1 MADANVNTVS
11 MTEKQKVKEIT
22 DKLEEGLK
30 ELFESEKYKNYLST
44 MSKFHNYSF
53 NNTLLIALQR
63 PDASLVAGY
72 QAWQKNFNRHVKR
85 GEKGIRI
92 LAPAPYKIKEE
103 RDKLDPVTGEVM
115 LDKDGTPQTE
125 EVEVKIPAFRAVS
138 VFDVSQTDGE
148 PLPELETKELL
159 STVEGYE
166 DFIKAVTYVAP
177 APIGF
182 EDIPGDSK
190 GYFNIEENRIAV
202 QEGMSESQTL
212 KTMVHETAHSMLH
225 NKEVNRED
233 ILAPAKDRNTKEIE
247 AESIAFTVCRHFGID
262 TSEYSFSYIAGWSSG
277 RDMKEL
283 KSSLDTIRRTASEL
297 ITGIEEQ
304 LRELQRDREI
314 MQEQSQELILAVSNT
329 ERSHFDIAS
338 VKGME
343 GVELMNSLLAMKD
356 ADRENVEAYL
366 ESRGAWVTH
375 LGDDRS
381 EEVEE
386 FHVDYI
392 YDTDTHAI
400 TDIKYAMEMDRKAN
414 EPIKDS
420 DVVLK
425 IMYRENDGYEIDKI
439 TNMTREQTLD
449 LAHKLAAL
457 DENEWDGNIQDF
469 MEENGAEY
477 VPIIVKDGRNSGMP
491 EFFDIAV
498 DLKAEEVSLEKE
510 LSGMEYASSIIH
522 RLEHGKGVFSPDE
535 RNLIVNYGYKL
546 DDYEKTKEL
555 AEVLA
560 YRIENEPA
568 NAALTVIDAQAEIDA
583 LPDGMIGLSEMHEY
597 GYTWE
602 EMLPLTKET
611 ALELFDRDLAVYQL
625 HKDGSEALI
634 EDKEQITGHDGIFG
648 IEKGDWENERELRSI
663 QEELAESSA
672 NKEAQL
678 LYGNTDK
685 YGIYQLKDNPELRY
699 LHFEG
704 TESLK
709 KMGIIKDNYDAIKPE
724 NYNLIYTGELAELAE
739 DYPMLQT
746 QGDKLEA
753 LYEKF
758 NIDHPADYKGHS
770 LSVSD
775 IVVLHENGKNSAHF
789 VDSFGFTGLPDFMRE
804 LEGVKEQEADK
815 AEKGLTNEEKQFL
828 ETDNAPLIAKKFLA
842 WDEIEDLGYRFFE
855 DGYIDKFK
863 PSEKALYGDGMVPEP
878 KIYDLARRM
887 QGGEDIREELAKALI
902 GGHERV
908 IEADEN
914 DDVAVLFGRDAVTV
928 TFGNAEKQISYEE
941 MGTAFLG
948 LMESEYKDIEQARA
962 AEEQEEEIAESAT
975 SGHNVQR
982 LETQQTAMEQSEPE
996 QIQAGQAE
1004 AQKSYPAVYGHTLS
1018 YAMEHGEVDKYSD
1031 SRKLDRECREAIEG
1045 TIRQNFDGMHLK
1057 HDIVKPLAEQY
1068 GSERMAFVLAST
1080 IQQESWD
1087 GRFSVDNK
1095 AWASEFYIPE
1105 NIVHGIDM
1113 NRELIVSSHPAV
1125 LDGFIDMFRS
1135 EVLEKEKEL
1144 SIGQEKMTSGHD
1156 VQKLE
1161 TEQTAMEQSEP
1172 EKPATPEFENM
1183 EDGDEIIDLGDE
1195 TEQVL
1200 AEMKQSLEG
1209 RQDTSGHNVQKL
1221 ETESKKE
1228 AETELA
1234 FQIADRFI
1242 SIQETDGG
1250 YDYSIMGAD
1259 YKEIDGGVYD
1269 NPDVSIREALNN
1281 IVEDLKENPFDNGAR
1296 GNISENDELIPI
1308 DYDGLMEKVEAADH
1322 IEPQAQGNVVENFKA
1337 KTNELFH
1344 EISEMNPAEIEETV
1358 KCHVQAQLDEHGID
1372 AEIVDVAVVGSRC
1385 RGLEREGSDLDVAVE
1400 LSTNERED
1408 VLFDTFNG
1416 DGLHIGGVK
1425 VDINPITAQRTG
1437 SLETYLPQVED
1448 YLEGVREAREKEP
1461 VSIFNIRM
1469 NDEER
1474 WFKNTSGLDAE
1485 GLCKAYA
1492 ECDKPFVEMG
1502 KYGERIEAADH
1513 ASIEQGDRLD
1523 FSLEFNEETDQ
1534 ITIFDGE
1541 NFAYKGLRETLFPEQ
1556 AEPEVTLT
1564 VAECGEFHTM
1574 GEFYENI
1581 PTVEE
1586 AIAIWKQIPPDRM
1599 NGIPAIGINIHT
1611 PGTEAFEDV
1620 GIDILLG
1627 KRIDLDILEYIPD
1640 IKDSPQA
1647 MEVIAELVA
1656 KLPEM
1661 EIDGHMGEEFEAK
1674 VWEKRMPGLTP
1685 PEQLAVELD
1694 RFTYDYDAALYHDN
1708 SQNMTENVSE
1718 LADALKQ
1725 RDTHDIALWLAEIA
1739 ADGTEPE
1746 ERKRAME
1753 LLEKLA
1759 EYKPL
1764 AKIEE
1769 MEEQNYNMVDNVL
1782 NNGAGEKARK
1792 EENKKG
1798 QECPAART
1806 SLKARLAEKKALV
1819 SGQGKDHEA
1828 QENIKNNQREM

>member
-11 MTEKQKVKEIT
+11 TTEKQKVKEIT

-30 ELFESEKYKNYLST
+30 ELFESEKYRNYLST

-115 LDKDGTPQTE
+115 LDKDGMPQTE
-125 EVEVKIPAFRAVS
+125 EVEVKIPSFRAVS

-148 PLPELETKELL
+148 PLPELEAKELL

-182 EDIPGDSK
+182 EDIPGASK

-225 NKEVNRED
+225 NKEVSKED
-233 ILAPAKDRNTKEIE
+233 ILAPAKDRNTKEVE
-247 AESIAFTVCRHFGID
+247 AEGVAFTVCSHFGID
-262 TSEYSFSYIAGWSSG
+262 TSEYTFGYIAGWSSG

-314 MQEQSQELILAVSNT
+314 MQEQSQEFILAVSNT
-329 ERSHFDIAS
+329 ERSHFDIAG

-343 GVELMNSLLAMKD
+343 GTELMDSLLAMTD

-375 LGDDRS
+375 LGDDKS

-392 YDTDTHAI
+392 YNTDTREI
-400 TDIKYAMEMDRKAN
+400 TDVKYAMEMDRKAN

-425 IMYRENDGYEIDKI
+425 IMYGENDGYEIDKI
-439 TNMTREQTLD
+439 TNMTREQALD
-449 LAHKLAAL
+449 LAYKLAAL

-477 VPIIVKDGRNSGMP
+477 VPIIVKDGRNSGLP
-491 EFFDIAV
+491 EFFDIAA
-498 DLKAEEVSLEKE
+498 DLKAEEVFLEKD
-510 LSGMEYASSIIH
+510 LSGMEYAASIIH
-522 RLEHGKGVFSPDE
+522 RMEHGKGVFSPDE

-555 AEVLA
+555 ADMLA

-583 LPDGMIGLSEMHEY
+583 LPDGMIGLSEMHGY

-611 ALELFDRDLAVYQL
+611 ALELFDRDLPVYQL
-625 HKDGSEALI
+625 HEDGSETLI
-634 EDKEQITGHDGIFG
+634 EDKEQITEHEGIFG
-648 IEKGDWENERELRSI
+648 IEKSDWENERELRSM
-663 QEELAESSA
+663 QAELADSSA
-672 NKEAQL
+672 NRETQL
-678 LYGNTDK
+678 LYGSSDK
-685 YGIYQLKDNPELRY
+685 YGIYQLKDNPELRDF
-699 LHFEG
+699 HFAG
-704 TESLK
+704 TAELLK
-709 KMGIIKDNYDAIKPE
+709 RGILSDDFKEIQPG
-724 NYNLIYTGELAELAE
+724 NYNLVYTGELSDIDGQA
-739 DYPMLQT
+739 
-746 QGDKLEA
+746 QGEKLNA
-753 LYEKF
+753 IFEKF
-758 NIDHPADYKGHS
+758 NIDHPADYRGHS

-775 IVVLHENGKNSAHF
+775 IVVLHENGENSTHF
-789 VDSFGFTGLPDFMRE
+789 VDSFGFTELPDFVRG
-804 LEGVKEQEADK
+804 LEGVKEQETDK
-815 AEKGLTNEEKQFL
+815 AEKELTNEEKQFL
-828 ETDNAPLIAKKFLA
+828 ETDNAPLIAKNFLA

-863 PSEKALYGDGMVPEP
+863 PVEKALFGDGLVSDDT
-878 KIYDLARRM
+878 IHDIARRM

-908 IEADEN
+908 MEADEN
-914 DDVAVLFGRDAVTV
+914 DGAAVLFGRDAVTV

-948 LMESEYKDIEQARA
+948 LMESEYKKIEQARA
-962 AEEQEEEIAESAT
+962 ADGQEEEIAES
-975 SGHNVQR
+975 V
-982 LETQQTAMEQSEPE
+982 
-996 QIQAGQAE
+996 
-1004 AQKSYPAVYGHTLS
+1004 
-1018 YAMEHGEVDKYSD
+1018 
-1031 SRKLDRECREAIEG
+1031 
-1045 TIRQNFDGMHLK
+1045 
-1057 HDIVKPLAEQY
+1057 
-1068 GSERMAFVLAST
+1068 
-1080 IQQESWD
+1080 
-1087 GRFSVDNK
+1087 
-1095 AWASEFYIPE
+1095 
-1105 NIVHGIDM
+1105 
-1113 NRELIVSSHPAV
+1113 
-1125 LDGFIDMFRS
+1125 
-1135 EVLEKEKEL
+1135 
-1144 SIGQEKMTSGHD
+1144 TSGHD

-1161 TEQTAMEQSEP
+1161 PEQTETEKIEPQTEQSQSEKST
-1172 EKPATPEFENM
+1172 ETPEFEDM

-1200 AEMKQSLEG
+1200 AEMKQSIEG
-1209 RQDTSGHNVQKL
+1209 LQDTSGHNVQRL
-1221 ETESKKE
+1221 ETELEKA

-1234 FQIADRFI
+1234 FQIADRYI
-1242 SIQETDGG
+1242 SIQETEGG

-1269 NPDVSIREALNN
+1269 NPDVSIREALND

-1296 GNISENDELIPI
+1296 GNIGDNDELIPI
-1308 DYDGLMEKVEAADH
+1308 DYDGLMKYVEAANH
-1322 IEPQAQGNVVENFKA
+1322 IEPQTQGNVVENFKA

-1344 EISEMNPAEIEETV
+1344 EISEMNPAEIEETI
-1358 KCHVQAQLDEHGID
+1358 KRHVQSKIDEYVIQ
-1372 AEIVDVAVVGSRC
+1372 AEIIDVAVVGSRC
-1385 RGLEREGSDLDVAVE
+1385 RGLEREGSDLDVVVE

-1408 VLFDTFNG
+1408 DLFNAFNND
-1416 DGLHIGGVK
+1416 DGIYIGGIK
-1425 VDINPITAQRTG
+1425 VDINPITTQRTG

-1461 VSIFNIRM
+1461 ISIFNIRM

-1513 ASIEQGDRLD
+1513 AYIEQGEKLD

-1541 NFAYKGLRETLFPEQ
+1541 NFEYKELRATLFPEQ
-1556 AEPEVTLT
+1556 AETEVTLT
-1564 VAECGEFHTM
+1564 VAECGEFHNL

-1586 AIAIWKQIPPDRM
+1586 AVAIWKQIPPERM
-1599 NGIPAIGINIHT
+1599 HGIPAIGINVHT

-1620 GIDILLG
+1620 GIDILSG

-1640 IKDSPQA
+1640 IKGNPQA
-1647 MEVIAELVA
+1647 MEVVAELVA

-1661 EIDGHMGEEFEAK
+1661 EIDGNMSENFEAK
-1674 VWEKRMPGLTP
+1674 VWEKRMPDLTP
-1685 PEQLAVELD
+1685 AEQLAVEID
-1694 RFTYDYDAALYHDN
+1694 RFTYDYDTALYHDN
-1708 SQNMTENVSE
+1708 SQSMTENVSE
-1718 LADALKQ
+1718 LAEALKQ
-1725 RDTHDIALWLAEIA
+1725 RDTRDIALWLADIA
-1739 ADGTEPE
+1739 ADGTESE

>member
-1 MADANVNTVS
+1 MA
-11 MTEKQKVKEIT
+11 
-22 DKLEEGLK
+22 EE
-30 ELFESEKYKNYLST
+30 F
-44 MSKFHNYSF
+44 
-53 NNTLLIALQR
+53 Q
-63 PDASLVAGY
+63 PPC
-72 QAWQKNFNRHVKR
+72 KR

-115 LDKDGTPQTE
+115 LDKDGMPQTE

-148 PLPELETKELL
+148 PLPELEAKELL

-166 DFIKAVTYVAP
+166 DFIKAVTNVAP

-225 NKEVNRED
+225 NKEVNKED
-233 ILAPAKDRNTKEIE
+233 IPAPAKDRNTKEIE

-304 LRELQRDREI
+304 LREIQRDREI
-314 MQEQSQELILAVSNT
+314 MQEQSQEFILAVSNT

-338 VKGME
+338 VRGME
-343 GVELMNSLLAMKD
+343 GAELLDSLLAMKD

-400 TDIKYAMEMDRKAN
+400 TDVKYAMEMDRKAN
-414 EPIKDS
+414 EPIRDS

-425 IMYRENDGYEIDKI
+425 IMYGENDGYEIDKI
-439 TNMTREQTLD
+439 TNMTREQAID
-449 LAHKLAAL
+449 LAYKLAAL
-457 DENEWDGNIQDF
+457 DENEWNGNIQDF

-498 DLKAEEVSLEKE
+498 DLKAEEVTLEEE

-555 AEVLA
+555 ADMLA

-583 LPDGMIGLSEMHEY
+583 LPDGMIGLSEMHGY

-611 ALELFDRDLAVYQL
+611 ALELFDSDLAVYQL
-625 HKDGSEALI
+625 HKDGSETLI
-634 EDKEQITGHDGIFG
+634 EDKEQITGHEGIFG
-648 IEKGDWENERELRSI
+648 IEKSDWENERELRSM
-663 QEELAESSA
+663 QAELAESGA

-678 LYGNTDK
+678 LYGDTDK
-685 YGIYQLKDNPELRY
+685 YGIYQLKDNPELRDF
-699 LHFEG
+699 HFAG
-704 TESLK
+704 IESLK
-709 KMGIIKDNYDAIKPE
+709 RRGIIKDNLDAIKPE
-724 NYNLIYTGELAELAE
+724 NYNLVYVGELSELSK
-739 DYPMLQT
+739 DFIRLQT

-789 VDSFGFTGLPDFMRE
+789 VDSVGFTMLPDFLRE
-804 LEGVKEQEADK
+804 IEGIKEQEADK
-815 AEKGLTNEEKQFL
+815 AEKGLTDEEKQFL
-828 ETDNAPLIAKKFLA
+828 ETDNAPLIAKNFLA

-863 PSEKALYGDGMVPEP
+863 PVEKALFGDGLVSDNT
-878 KIYDLARRM
+878 IHDIARRM

-914 DDVAVLFGRDAVTV
+914 DGVAVLFGSDAVTV

-948 LMESEYKDIEQARA
+948 LMENEYKGIEQARA
-962 AEEQEEEIAESAT
+962 AEEQEEEFAESA
-975 SGHNVQR
+975 
-982 LETQQTAMEQSEPE
+982 
-996 QIQAGQAE
+996 
-1004 AQKSYPAVYGHTLS
+1004 
-1018 YAMEHGEVDKYSD
+1018 
-1031 SRKLDRECREAIEG
+1031 
-1045 TIRQNFDGMHLK
+1045 
-1057 HDIVKPLAEQY
+1057 
-1068 GSERMAFVLAST
+1068 
-1080 IQQESWD
+1080 
-1087 GRFSVDNK
+1087 
-1095 AWASEFYIPE
+1095 
-1105 NIVHGIDM
+1105 
-1113 NRELIVSSHPAV
+1113 
-1125 LDGFIDMFRS
+1125 
-1135 EVLEKEKEL
+1135 
-1144 SIGQEKMTSGHD
+1144 TSGHD

-1161 TEQTAMEQSEP
+1161 PEQTEVEKSEPQTEQSLSEKSAEMP
-1172 EKPATPEFENM
+1172 GFEDT

-1195 TEQVL
+1195 ADQVL
-1200 AEMKQSLEG
+1200 AEMKKSLAG
-1209 RQDTSGHNVQKL
+1209 NK
-1221 ETESKKE
+1221 
-1228 AETELA
+1228 ETELA

-1269 NPDVSIREALNN
+1269 NPDVSIREALND

-1296 GNISENDELIPI
+1296 GNISDKDELIPI

-1322 IEPQAQGNVVENFKA
+1322 IEPQTQGNVVENFKA

-1358 KCHVQAQLDEHGID
+1358 KCHVQAKIDEYVIQ
-1372 AEIVDVAVVGSRC
+1372 AEIIDVAVVGSRC

-1408 VLFDTFNG
+1408 DLFNAFNNC
-1416 DGLHIGGVK
+1416 DGIHIGGIK

-1437 SLETYLPQVED
+1437 TLETYLPQVED

-1502 KYGERIEAADH
+1502 KYGEWIKAADH

-1523 FSLEFNEETDQ
+1523 FSIEFNEETDQ

-1541 NFAYKGLRETLFPEQ
+1541 NFTYKGLRETLFPEQ

-1586 AIAIWKQIPPDRM
+1586 AVAIWKQIPPDRM
-1599 NGIPAIGINIHT
+1599 NGIPAIGINIHA
-1611 PGTEAFEDV
+1611 PGTETFEDV
-1620 GIDILLG
+1620 GIDILSG

-1640 IKDSPQA
+1640 IKGSPQA

-1685 PEQLAVELD
+1685 AEQLAVELD

-1725 RDTHDIALWLAEIA
+1725 GDTQDIVSWLADIA
-1739 ADGTEPE
+1739 ADKTEPE
-1746 ERKRAME
+1746 ESRRAKE

-1782 NNGAGEKARK
+1782 NNGAGEKAQK
-1792 EENKKG
+1792 EENRKAQDK
-1798 QECPAART
+1798 PAAKP
-1806 SLKARLAEKKALV
+1806 SLKARLAEKKAQV
-1819 SGQGKDHEA
+1819 AGQCRE
-1828 QENIKNNQREM
+1828 QEENIKNKQREM